1 MDVIYQRCCG
11 VDVHKKILVVCLLSG
26 KKKEIKNYGTSTE
39 DLLALLDWLKENHCE
54 AVAMESTASYWKPL
68 YNVLEASSDMK
79 VVVANPQHIK
89 NVPGRKTDVKD
100 AEWIADL
107 LRHGLIQASF
117 IPGKE
122 QRELREQ
129 LKYRQ
134 SLVWD
139 RTAELNRLQKMLEG
153 GNIKLSGTVSD
164 ILGKSSRTLLE
175 GILDGKKYTAEDIE
189 QMFEDHTLSSNL
201 KASAEQLAKD
211 LNGILTFAQIS
222 MLRMCLDHIDYLTK
236 RIKELDKLIDGEL
249 SLEQREAV
257 EALTAIPGISEI
269 SSKNI
274 IAVIGTDMSRF
285 PTDRHL
291 ASWAGL
297 CPGNNESAGKRR
309 SGRTNKGNAL
319 LRTTMVQCAQAA
331 SRAKDSFF
339 SAQYSR
345 LVIRRGANRAKVA
358 VAHSMLIA
366 IWHMLIFK
374 IPFKEL
380 GSEYYNQFNRDK
392 KANALKKKL
401 IALGY
406 DVFLTEKKLPEVK
419 EA

>member
-11 VDVHKKILVVCLLSG
+11 VDVHKKVLVVCLMSG
-26 KKKEIKNYGTSTE
+26 KKKEIKTYGTSTR
-39 DLLALLDWLKENHCE
+39 DLLSLSDWLSENRCE

-68 YNVLEASSDMK
+68 YNVLEATEMK
-79 VVVANPQHIK
+79 VIVANPQHIK
-89 NVPGRKTDVKD
+89 NVPGKKTDMKD

-117 IPGKE
+117 IPNKG

-134 SLVWD
+134 SLVTD

-153 GNIKLSGTVSD
+153 GNIKLSGTVSN
-164 ILGKSSRTLLE
+164 ILGKSSRVLIE
-175 GILDGKKYTAEDIE
+175 GIINGEKYTQDDIE
-189 QMFEDHTLSSNL
+189 RMFEDHTLSKGL
-201 KASAEQLAKD
+201 KASSGQIVKD
-211 LNGILTFAQIS
+211 LEGILTSAQIVI
-222 MLRMCLDHIDYLTK
+222 MKMCLEHIDYLTLAINK
-236 RIKELDKLIDGEL
+236 IDELVEAEL

-257 EALTAIPGISEI
+257 EALTAIPGISKV
-269 SSKNI
+269 SAKNI
-274 IAVIGTDMSRF
+274 IAVIGTDMSHF
-285 PTDRHL
+285 PSERHL
-291 ASWAGL
+291 SKWAGL

-309 SGRTNKGNAL
+309 SGRTSKGNAL
-319 LRTTMVQCAQAA
+319 LRTTLVQCAQSA
-331 SRAKDSFF
+331 SRTKNTFF
-339 SAQYSR
+339 AAQYAR

-366 IWHMLIFK
+366 IWHMLK
-374 IPFKEL
+374 NKMPFFDL

-392 KANALKKKL
+392 KANALMGKL
-401 IALGY
+401 INLGF
-406 DVFLTEKKLPEVK
+406 DVEITDRNSPNVK